1 MNLLAPSILS
11 ADFSKLGEEIETV
24 ISAGADYIHVDV
36 MDGHY
41 VPNISLGPPVIK
53 SIRQS
58 TKSFLDVHL
67 MITEPLRYIE
77 AFAKA
82 GSDMITFHQEAASD
96 VTETINAIKSYGIKV
111 GLTINPNTSV
121 SVLDPYLKDVDMIL
135 IMSVEPGFGGQSFM
149 PSTLDKVRYLVEQ
162 RKALNLNFDIEMDG
176 GLSFENI
183 EEVAKAGV
191 NVFVMGSSIYAQE
204 DVASVTR
211 AYKKRLKALESTV

>member
-11 ADFSKLGEEIETV
+11 ADFSRLGEEIETV

-58 TKSFLDVHL
+58 TKGFLDVHL

-96 VTETINAIKSYGIKV
+96 VTETINAIRSYGIKV

-176 GLSFENI
+176 GLSFDNI

-191 NVFVMGSSIYAQE
+191 NVFVMGSSIYAME

>member
-11 ADFSKLGEEIETV
+11 ANFSKLGEEIETV
-24 ISAGADYIHVDV
+24 IGAGADYIHVDV

-176 GLSFENI
+176 GLSFDNI

-191 NVFVMGSSIYAQE
+191 NVFVMGSSIYAME

>member
-96 VTETINAIKSYGIKV
+96 VTETIKAIKSYGIKV

-176 GLSFENI
+176 GLSFDNI

-191 NVFVMGSSIYAQE
+191 NVFVMGSSIYAME

>member
-1 MNLLAPSILS
+1 M
-11 ADFSKLGEEIETV
+11 
-24 ISAGADYIHVDV
+24 HVDV

-41 VPNISLGPPVIK
+41 LPNISLGPPVIK

-96 VTETINAIKSYGIKV
+96 VTETIKAIKSYGIKV

-176 GLSFENI
+176 GLSFDNI

-191 NVFVMGSSIYAQE
+191 NVFVMGSSIYAME

>member
-24 ISAGADYIHVDV
+24 IGAGADYIHVDV

-176 GLSFENI
+176 GLSFDNI

-191 NVFVMGSSIYAQE
+191 NVFVMGSSIYAME